1 MTTRRAFLQGMT
13 LCAAGAFIRPS
24 FVKAATPADTRFVLV
39 ILRGAIDGLSVVA
52 PVGDPAYANA
62 RGALALSKP
71 GSQGGALG
79 LDNFFGL
86 HPALTALHGRYQ
98 AGELLPVHAVA
109 TPYRERS
116 HFDGQNVLE
125 NGTPKPFGA
134 QDGWLNRALASLP
147 QASGSG
153 PKGLAIGQNVPLVLR
168 GAAHASSWAP
178 SVLAPVDDDT
188 MTRLMDLYSDDK
200 ILGPALAEAL
210 ATDAELGAAGAD
222 TMAGAARAG
231 LANAA
236 RLGVQVASTA
246 GKLLAEPEGPRVGVL
261 DVGGFDTHAN
271 EGAAQGVLAIRLSAL
286 DQALDALAKGMG
298 EAWRKTVV
306 LAVTEF
312 GRTAAVNGTRGT
324 DHGTATMA
332 LLLGGAVQG
341 GRVLADWPGLAQSAL
356 YQGRDLKPTLDLRAL
371 EKAVLADHLGLSPA
385 QLAQT
390 VFPGSESI
398 APVRGLIRA

>member
-1 MTTRRAFLQGMT
+1 
-13 LCAAGAFIRPS
+13 
-24 FVKAATPADTRFVLV
+24 
-39 ILRGAIDGLSVVA
+39 
-52 PVGDPAYANA
+52 
-62 RGALALSKP
+62 
-71 GSQGGALG
+71 
-79 LDNFFGL
+79 
-86 HPALTALHGRYQ
+86 
-98 AGELLPVHAVA
+98 
-109 TPYRERS
+109 
-116 HFDGQNVLE
+116 
-125 NGTPKPFGA
+125 
-134 QDGWLNRALASLP
+134 
-147 QASGSG
+147 
-153 PKGLAIGQNVPLVLR
+153 
-168 GAAHASSWAP
+168 
-178 SVLAPVDDDT
+178 LAPVDDDT